1 MDAALVESSV
11 TLIESLEKRLASN
24 PLSPA
29 FARLASLY
37 LDAGRL
43 EEARDLCEKGIA
55 YYPEYATA
63 HLLLGQCHL
72 RLQRPDEAKKELSE
86 TLALQP
92 KCETARMLLQSTT
105 VADEQSQTSSGE
117 PVYEEEQRSPLGNE
131 IVTPTLAE
139 IYAAQ
144 GAYREAI
151 RTYTQLVD
159 RRPGEKERFEQ
170 RIRELEEIWRSLTP
184 QS

>member
-1 MDAALVESSV
+1 MATALVESPV
-11 TLIESLEKRLASN
+11 ALIESLEKRLAAN
-24 PLSPA
+24 PLSPV
-29 FARLASLY
+29 FARLARFY

-43 EEARDLCEKGIA
+43 EEARELCERGIEH
-55 YYPEYATA
+55 YPEYATA

-72 RLQRPDEAKKELSE
+72 RMQRPDKAKKEFRE

-92 KCETARMLLQSTT
+92 KCETAHTLFQSTK
-105 VADEQSQTSSGE
+105 VAEERSQVSSAE
-117 PVYEEEQRSPLGNE
+117 PEYEEEQRGHPGNE

-159 RRPGEKERFEQ
+159 RRPEEKDRFEQ
-170 RIRELEEIWRSLTP
+170 RIRELEEIWRSLAP
-184 QS
+184 QN

>member
-1 MDAALVESSV
+1 
-11 TLIESLEKRLASN
+11 LIESLEKRLASN
-24 PLSPA
+24 PHSPA
-29 FARLASLY
+29 FARLASLS

-55 YYPEYATA
+55 YYPQYATA
-63 HLLLGQCHL
+63 HLLLGQCHRRMQ
-72 RLQRPDEAKKELSE
+72 RLDEARKEFSE
-86 TLALQP
+86 TLTLQP
-92 KCETARMLLQSTT
+92 KCETARALLQSITI
-105 VADEQSQTSSGE
+105 AKEQSQRFSGE
-117 PVYEEEQRSPLGNE
+117 TVYEEEQRSPVGNE

-159 RRPGEKERFEQ
+159 RKPGEKERFEQ

-184 QS
+184 QN